1 MPSTIRARRLYLDQE
16 QSLWMLRT
24 ISLRNWRKNLPNRLS
39 IQEYKQ
45 GVLNGE
51 RSVLARAITLV
62 ESQRSVDRKL
72 AQTLIQ
78 SIVPHTG
85 HSFRIGVSGLPGVGK
100 STLLD
105 ALGMLLIDKGHSVAI
120 LAVDPS
126 SNMGGGS
133 ILGDKT
139 RMHRLSHEP
148 NAYIRPSASGS
159 SLGGVAQKTRESIL
173 LCEAAGFDII
183 IVETVGVGQSE
194 VEVSNM
200 VDCFLALM
208 LPGGGDELQGI
219 KKGVLE
225 RADIIVIN
233 KADEERLMLARGTL
247 REHRAALHYLR
258 PRHPTWK
265 PVAMMT
271 SAITGM
277 GLEELWRTIQEHK
290 QTLISCGALKELRSE
305 QQRLWMWRLIEDGLR
320 DRFFEH
326 PIIQNLLPRY
336 EQEVQQGIRLPTQ
349 ASSLLLASFFQE
361 EHDHVYPQRIT
372 NIKSNSSHE
381 DR

>member
-1 MPSTIRARRLYLDQE
+1 MPR
-16 QSLWMLRT
+16 
-24 ISLRNWRKNLPNRLS
+24 RLS
-39 IQEYKQ
+39 IEEYQ
-45 GVLNGE
+45 TGVLSGN

-62 ESQRSVDRKL
+62 ESQRAQDREL
-72 AQTLIQ
+72 ALELIQ
-78 SIVPHTG
+78 RILPHTD
-85 HSFRIGVSGLPGVGK
+85 SSIRLGVSGLPGVGK

-105 ALGMLLIDKGHSVAI
+105 ALGMLLIEKGYSVAI

-148 NAYIRPSASGS
+148 RAYIRPSASGT

-233 KADEERLMLARGTL
+233 KADEDRLMRARATL

-258 PRHPTWK
+258 PRHPSWK

-277 GLEELWRTIQEHK
+277 GLEELWETIEEHK
-290 QTLISCGALKELRSE
+290 KTLLNSGAHTQLRAE

-320 DRFFEH
+320 DRFFAH
-326 PIIQNLLPRY
+326 PEIKKQLPIY
-336 EQEVQQGIRLPTQ
+336 DTQVQQGECLPMRAAQ
-349 ASSLLLASFFQE
+349 LLLRAFFQSDRE
-361 EHDHVYPQRIT
+361 DTFPRDTKQIRNTI
-372 NIKSNSSHE
+372 IQSSKE
-381 DR
+381 GT

>member
-1 MPSTIRARRLYLDQE
+1 MP
-16 QSLWMLRT
+16 
-24 ISLRNWRKNLPNRLS
+24 KRLS
-39 IQEYKQ
+39 LEEYKK
-45 GVLNGE
+45 GVLSGQ
-51 RSVLARAITLV
+51 RSVLARAITLI
-62 ESQRSVDRKL
+62 ESQRPADRTI

-78 SIVPHTG
+78 SIMPYTG
-85 HSFRIGVSGLPGVGK
+85 SSIRIGVSGLPGVGK

-105 ALGMLLIDKGHSVAI
+105 ALGMLLIEKGHSVAI

-148 NAYIRPSASGS
+148 NAYIRPSASGT
-159 SLGGVAQKTRESIL
+159 SLGGVARKTRESIL

-233 KADEERLMLARGTL
+233 KADEERLMLARATL

-258 PRHPTWK
+258 RRHPSWA

-271 SAITGM
+271 SAMTGM
-277 GLEELWRTIQEHK
+277 GLEELWRTIQKHK
-290 QTLISCGALKELRSE
+290 QTLLSCGAHEELRAE

-320 DRFFEH
+320 DRFFDH
-326 PIIQNLLPRY
+326 PIIQNLLPIY
-336 EQEVQQGIRLPTQ
+336 EQEVQEGIRLPTQ
-349 ASSLLLASFFQE
+349 AATLLLASFFQS
-361 EHDHVYPQRIT
+361 EHNHVPPQQIT
-372 NIKSNSSHE
+372 NKESHSSNE

>member
-1 MPSTIRARRLYLDQE
+1 MPKRLRLD
-16 QSLWMLRT
+16 
-24 ISLRNWRKNLPNRLS
+24 
-39 IQEYKQ
+39 EYKN
-45 GVLNGE
+45 GVLDGQ

-62 ESQRSVDRKL
+62 ESQRPSDRIL
-72 AQTLIQ
+72 AQELIQ
-78 SIVPHTG
+78 AIMPHTG
-85 HSFRIGVSGLPGVGK
+85 SSIRIGVSGLPGVGK

-105 ALGMLLIDKGHSVAI
+105 ALGMLLIDQGHSVAI

-139 RMHRLSHEP
+139 RMHRLSHHSS
-148 NAYIRPSASGS
+148 AYIRPSASGT
-159 SLGGVAQKTRESIL
+159 SLGGVARKTRESIL

-200 VDCFLALM
+200 VDCFIALM

-233 KADEERLMLARGTL
+233 KADEERLMLARATL

-258 PRHPTWK
+258 PRHPSWK

-271 SAITGM
+271 SAVTGM

-290 QTLISCGALKELRSE
+290 RTLISCEAHTELRAE
-305 QQRLWMWRLIEDGLR
+305 QQRLWMWRLIEEGLR
-320 DRFFEH
+320 DRFFAH
-326 PIIQNLLPRY
+326 SIVQNLLPVY
-336 EQEVQQGIRLPTQ
+336 EKEVEQGLRLPTQ
-349 ASSLLLASFFQE
+349 AATQLLASFFQS
-361 EHDHVYPQRIT
+361 EHDHIPPQRIT
-372 NIKSNSSHE
+372 NIQNHSSNE
-381 DR
+381 ER

>member
-1 MPSTIRARRLYLDQE
+1 MP
-16 QSLWMLRT
+16 
-24 ISLRNWRKNLPNRLS
+24 KRLS
-39 IQEYKQ
+39 LEDYKK
-45 GVLNGE
+45 GVLNGQ
-51 RSVLARAITLV
+51 RSILARAITLV
-62 ESQRSVDRKL
+62 ESQRSADRAL
-72 AQTLIQ
+72 AQDLIQ
-78 SIVPHTG
+78 SIMPHTG
-85 HSFRIGVSGLPGVGK
+85 ASIRIGVSGLPGVGK

-105 ALGMLLIDKGHSVAI
+105 ALGMLLIEKGHSVAI

-148 NAYIRPSASGS
+148 NAYIRPSASGT
-159 SLGGVAQKTRESIL
+159 SLGGVARKTRESIL

-194 VEVSNM
+194 IEVSNM

-225 RADIIVIN
+225 RADVIVIN
-233 KADEERLMLARGTL
+233 KADEERLMLARATL

-258 PRHPTWK
+258 PRQPSWQ

-271 SAITGM
+271 SAVTGM
-277 GLEELWRTIQEHK
+277 GLEELWRTIQQHK
-290 QTLISCGALKELRSE
+290 QTLSSCGALTGLRSE

-326 PIIQNLLPRY
+326 PIIQNLLPIY
-336 EQEVQQGIRLPTQ
+336 EHEVEQGVRLPTQ
-349 ASSLLLASFFQE
+349 AATLLLASFFQS
-361 EHDHVYPQRIT
+361 EHDHVPSQRIT
-372 NIKSNSSHE
+372 NIKSHSSNE
-381 DR
+381 DI

>member
-1 MPSTIRARRLYLDQE
+1 MP
-16 QSLWMLRT
+16 
-24 ISLRNWRKNLPNRLS
+24 KRLS
-39 IQEYKQ
+39 LEKYKQ
-45 GVLNGE
+45 GVLGGQ

-62 ESQRSVDRKL
+62 ESQRPADRTL
-72 AQTLIQ
+72 AQSLIQ
-78 SIVPHTG
+78 SIMPHTG
-85 HSFRIGVSGLPGVGK
+85 SSIRIGVSGLPGVGK

-105 ALGMLLIDKGHSVAI
+105 ALGMLLIEKGHSVAI

-139 RMHRLSHEP
+139 RMHRLSHES
-148 NAYIRPSASGS
+148 NAYIRPSAAGT
-159 SLGGVAQKTRESIL
+159 SLGGVARKTRESIL

-233 KADEERLMLARGTL
+233 KADEERLMLARATL

-258 PRHPTWK
+258 PRHPNWK

-271 SAITGM
+271 SAMTGL
-277 GLEELWRTIQEHK
+277 GLEELWRIIQQHK
-290 QTLISCGALKELRSE
+290 QTLISCGAHKDLRAE
-305 QQRLWMWRLIEDGLR
+305 QQRLWMWRLIENGLR
-320 DRFFEH
+320 DHFFEH
-326 PIIQNLLPRY
+326 PIIQNLLPEY
-336 EQEVQQGIRLPTQ
+336 EREVQQGVRLPTQ
-349 ASSLLLASFFQE
+349 AATHLLASFFQS
-361 EHDHVYPQRIT
+361 EHDHVSSQRIT
-372 NIKSNSSHE
+372 NIQSHSSNE
-381 DR
+381 DS

>member
-1 MPSTIRARRLYLDQE
+1 MPKRL
-16 QSLWMLRT
+16 R
-24 ISLRNWRKNLPNRLS
+24 IS
-39 IQEYKQ
+39 EYQ
-45 GVLNGE
+45 RGVLSGN
-51 RSVLARAITLV
+51 RSILARAITLV
-62 ESQRSVDRKL
+62 ESQRVKDREL
-72 AQTLIQ
+72 AQKLIQ
-78 SIVPHTG
+78 EILPHTG
-85 HSFRIGVSGLPGVGK
+85 TSIRLGVSGLPGVGK

-105 ALGMLLIDKGHSVAI
+105 TLGMLLIDKGYSVAI

-139 RMHRLSHEP
+139 RMHRLSHESR
-148 NAYIRPSASGS
+148 AYIRPSASGS

-233 KADEERLMLARGTL
+233 KADDDRIIRARATL

-258 PRHPTWK
+258 PRHPSWK

-271 SAITGM
+271 SAVTGM
-277 GLEELWRTIQEHK
+277 GLEDLWSTIQEHRK
-290 QTLISCGALKELRSE
+290 TLIESGAHTQLRAE

-320 DRFFEH
+320 DRFFAH
-326 PIIQNLLPRY
+326 PEIKKHLSTY
-336 EQEVQQGIRLPTQ
+336 EEQVQKGVCLPTQ
-349 ASSLLLASFFQE
+349 AATTLLASFFQAE
-361 EHDHVYPQRIT
+361 YNQIFSSTKKQIKNTRIE
-372 NIKSNSSHE
+372 SSKE
-381 DR
+381 DT

>member
-1 MPSTIRARRLYLDQE
+1 MPKRLRLD
-16 QSLWMLRT
+16 
-24 ISLRNWRKNLPNRLS
+24 
-39 IQEYKQ
+39 EYTN
-45 GVLNGE
+45 GVLHGQ

-62 ESQRSVDRKL
+62 ESQRSADRTL
-72 AQTLIQ
+72 AQNLVQ
-78 SIVPHTG
+78 SIMPHTG
-85 HSFRIGVSGLPGVGK
+85 SSIRIGISGLPGVGK

-105 ALGMLLIDKGHSVAI
+105 ALGMLLIEKGHSVAI

-139 RMHRLSHEP
+139 RMHQLSHEP
-148 NAYIRPSASGS
+148 NAYIRPSASGTN
-159 SLGGVAQKTRESIL
+159 LGGVARKTRESIL

-200 VDCFLALM
+200 VDCFIALM

-233 KADEERLMLARGTL
+233 KADEERLMLARATL

-258 PRHPTWK
+258 PRHPSWK

-290 QTLISCGALKELRSE
+290 KTLVTCGAHAELRAE

-320 DRFFEH
+320 DRFFAH
-326 PIIQNLLPRY
+326 PIVQNLLPIY
-336 EQEVQQGIRLPTQ
+336 EQEVEQGLRLPTR
-349 ASSLLLASFFQE
+349 AATLLLASFFQSE
-361 EHDHVYPQRIT
+361 DNHMHPQRIT
-372 NIKSNSSHE
+372 NIKGHSSIE
-381 DR
+381 DE